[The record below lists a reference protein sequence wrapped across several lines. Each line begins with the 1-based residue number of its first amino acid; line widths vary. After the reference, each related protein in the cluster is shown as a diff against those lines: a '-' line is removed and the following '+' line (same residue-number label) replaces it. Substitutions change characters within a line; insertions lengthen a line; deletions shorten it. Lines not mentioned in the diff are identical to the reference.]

1 MKMSQL
7 CQASGVPVPSIKFY
21 LREGLLQAGER
32 TSATQAD
39 YNNAHVERLKLI
51 RALID
56 IGGLPIATAHRVLEA
71 IDTPNLP
78 LTYIFGIAQLA
89 VSDASLYEDVDP
101 ASPGAVEVAATMRR
115 MGWRVSDG
123 NPGIRGAARILNTY
137 AALGYDDLANV
148 SEEYARAAALVAE
161 ADLAAVGRRT
171 TVDDMAETVV
181 VGTVLGDGLIA
192 ALRRIAQEHVSNT
205 MFPTPRGR
213 S

>member
-39 YNNAHVERLKLI
+39 YNDSHVERLKLI

-56 IGGLPIATAHRVLEA
+56 IGGLSIATAHRVLEA
-71 IDTPNLP
+71 IDTPNFP

-101 ASPGAVEVAATMRR
+101 ASPGALEVAATMQR
-115 MGWRVSDG
+115 MGWRVSDE

-137 AALGYDDLANV
+137 AALGYDDLAHV

-161 ADLAAVGRRT
+161 ADLAAVGRRI

-205 MFPTPRGR
+205 MFPTPRG
-213 S
+213 